1 LNNLKIH
8 HLKHT
13 RNKYTFKLVKVGK
26 HKHTERERER
36 ERERTRIHS
45 TSKSKAVTKLYPERI
60 YIYRRRRRRSAEL
73 LDFKPNGGILF
84 HMPKQNDSV
93 FHKFAT
99 NPFPQITNYLKKSKL
114 LS

>member
-1 LNNLKIH
+1 MNNLKIH

-13 RNKYTFKLVKVGK
+13 RNKCTFKLVKVGK
-26 HKHTERERER
+26 HKHTERER

-60 YIYRRRRRRSAEL
+60 YRRRRRRSAEL

-84 HMPKQNDSV
+84 HNAKA
-93 FHKFAT
+93 K
-99 NPFPQITNYLKKSKL
+99 
-114 LS
+114 